1 MAGIENVH
9 LRQIENY
16 RFEVKFDGSQTPLI
30 VDEATP
36 LGDGVGPA
44 PVQLLTAAVANCLSA
59 SILFALRKFKLD
71 PGTVSADAFASVGRN
86 PENLLRVQKITVNLK
101 LGKAAESF
109 GHLDR
114 VLTQFEK
121 YCTVTQS
128 INQAI
133 AVEVS
138 VFDAN
143 GKRLK

>member
-1 MAGIENVH
+1 MAGIENLH

-16 RFEVKFDGSQTPLI
+16 RFEVIFNTSQAPFI
-30 VDEATP
+30 VDEAPP
-36 LGDGVGPA
+36 LGDGVGPT
-44 PVQLLTAAVANCLSA
+44 PVQLLTAAIANCLSA

-86 PENLLRVQKITVNLK
+86 AENLLRVQKITVNLK
-101 LGKAAESF
+101 LGKSAASF
-109 GHLDR
+109 DYLDR

-128 INQAI
+128 INQSI

-138 VFDAN
+138 VFDVN
-143 GKRLK
+143 GKKLK